1 MALPTIELGWGHA
14 SCLFLSVYLLY
25 AHLLRAHLFRT
36 HLLSVCYPMDYH
48 LTTIWW
54 GVGTVVMRL
63 CRTQGCKA
71 AAEPAYS
78 IS

>member
-25 AHLLRAHLFRT
+25 AYLLRAHCFARICY
-36 HLLSVCYPMDYH
+36 LSVVQWI
-48 LTTIWW
+48 TIRLPSGW
-54 GVGTVVMRL
+54 GVGTAVMRL
-63 CRTQGCKA
+63 CRAQGCKA
-71 AAEPAYS
+71 AAEPAYP